1 MTDRDIVQRVAAL
14 FGRSVLALRKRQPHH
29 KKPYATAIKGAPAVH
44 LMNAV
49 RPFLGTSRQSQI
61 DRAVASWHGRPAR
74 WARPALACS
83 VAGCDRRGAIRG
95 LCGRHYERW
104 RRGGPAADIISIAPL
119 DAPSAQF
126 RPVEG
131 ADNDECRVAW
141 LSGLLEGEGTF
152 GMTRRSTPAYPLV
165 SVEMCDEDVVA
176 RAAQI
181 LGAVTVRMREPEDE
195 DWSTTY
201 VARITGDQAA
211 EWMRRVRDRMG
222 VRRSGAIDAALAAY
236 RPIRL
241 TQVPTTCVV
250 LGCGRPH
257 RSRGLC
263 NTHYMSWSRDRAK
276 GRTPRITPLR

>member
-1 MTDRDIVQRVAAL
+1 
-14 FGRSVLALRKRQPHH
+14 
-29 KKPYATAIKGAPAVH
+29 
-44 LMNAV
+44 
-49 RPFLGTSRQSQI
+49 
-61 DRAVASWHGRPAR
+61 
-74 WARPALACS
+74 
-83 VAGCDRRGAIRG
+83 
-95 LCGRHYERW
+95 
-104 RRGGPAADIISIAPL
+104 
-119 DAPSAQF
+119 
-126 RPVEG
+126 
-131 ADNDECRVAW
+131 
-141 LSGLLEGEGTF
+141 
-152 GMTRRSTPAYPLV
+152 
-165 SVEMCDEDVVA
+165 MCDEDVVA